1 MTGPVISGHVGWRT
15 NPNNTAV
22 RVANALRKAGHE
34 AKAVDNGYAV
44 RIFQPGTDLQQAIVW
59 LPIGEPTP
67 TGLGDQYLWGKTG
80 DEHRADGATD
90 LNDLVALIVASLP

>member
-1 MTGPVISGHVGWRT
+1 MTGPVISGHVRWRT

-22 RVANALRKAGHE
+22 RLANALRKAGHE

-44 RIFQPGTDLQQAIVW
+44 RILKPGTELQQAIVW

-67 TGLGDQYLWGKTG
+67 TGLGDVYLWGRTG
-80 DEHRADGATD
+80 DESQAPGAIGMD
-90 LNDLVALIVASLP
+90 DLVELITRSLK